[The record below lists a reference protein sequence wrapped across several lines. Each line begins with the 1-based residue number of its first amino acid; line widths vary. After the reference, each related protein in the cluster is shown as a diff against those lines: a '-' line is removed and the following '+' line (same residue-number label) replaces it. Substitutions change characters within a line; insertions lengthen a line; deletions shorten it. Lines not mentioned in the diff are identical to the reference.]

1 MACTAA
7 LEGNF
12 VYLAPFSTRGFKF
25 DDGEM
30 ADSFFQV
37 EKFIGSESLTLWS
50 LETWAKVY
58 QNWDHQ

>member
-37 EKFIGSESLTLWS
+37 EKFIGSESLTL
-50 LETWAKVY
+50 
-58 QNWDHQ
+58 